1 MKILILAPSL
11 AIHGG
16 VRVIVEWANHLAERG
31 HEVVLQVI
39 DPSKDRNWIQIS
51 DEVDLRFGQPLDWA
65 FDVVLATTPPLA
77 VQISQMDLR
86 AKRFYLLQMA
96 EDIFWSDNK
105 RWVETCLKSYQVH
118 FPIIG
123 ISQWVQSYIE
133 SKGRKGRTYYVGN
146 GVSRDF
152 QPGKKDEE
160 LTVLVEGW
168 IGYNYAK
175 DQDAIGPKVAKR
187 LKEQYGAKIVA
198 FSQFPLRN
206 APAKLFPVHEE
217 FDEYHTA
224 PSGAELV
231 QLYQRATIMVKA
243 SRYDA
248 RSCAPVEAMACGTV
262 TARALTRG
270 DDDLYHGINCLRCGY
285 DEEELFGI
293 ASRLIEDN
301 GLHLALQA
309 RGLRYRQEWLDWER
323 WIQVIEDI
331 FENG

>member
-39 DPSKDRNWIQIS
+39 DPSKDRSWIAIN
-51 DEVDLRFGQPLDWA
+51 EAVDLRFGQASDWTC
-65 FDVVLATTPPLA
+65 DVVLATTPPLA
-77 VQISQMDLR
+77 VMISQMDLR

-96 EDIFWSDNK
+96 EDIFWNDK
-105 RWVETCLKSYQVH
+105 RWLETCLKSYQVS
-118 FPIIG
+118 FPVIG

-133 SKGRKGRTYYVGN
+133 SKGRKAPTYYIGN

-152 QPGKKDEE
+152 QPGKKDKG

-187 LKEQYGAKIVA
+187 LKEKYGARIVA

-217 FDEYHTA
+217 YDEYYTA

-243 SRYDA
+243 SRFDA
-248 RSCAPVEAMACGTV
+248 RSCAPVEAMSCGTV
-262 TARALTRG
+262 TARALMRG

-285 DEEELFGI
+285 DEEQLFGI
-293 ASRLIEDN
+293 ASRLIEDKQ
-301 GLHLALQA
+301 LQATLQA
-309 RGLRYRQEWLDWER
+309 RGLKYREDWLSWER
-323 WIQVIEDI
+323 WISVVEDI
-331 FENG
+331 FTNG